1 MAGINSIGKAVSKLG
16 ELRVRELLSQE
27 VRVTEK
33 FDAHR
38 FCIEKHPKSYKIH
51 YYGKNGK
58 TSLSRVDRTVSDLY
72 EAAID
77 HIESLPYEVKRSLP
91 IRQRF
96 GFSWFPNSSPLVTRY
111 DKKPRNGLVLT
122 DITVRN
128 NKSDVITEVKDS
140 QVYERWA
147 DLLRVDYARPVYEGH
162 LTSETVDRL
171 LGSNSLEMLKESEVY
186 TTGFLNES
194 GHEVEALVIE
204 TQDGLL
210 KIGEEVEPANAPR
223 SQLFD
228 LLLLDICEHL
238 EEYNLGK
245 VRTASI
251 NPDESYIEIVSEVF
265 NDYVNKHGKDFLESG
280 LKKPEFLKKSGEVC
294 RKWVKNPKTLAI
306 LESSIDYEYLFTV
319 FLVNLKKPRYKSGLI
334 SEGVANAFNAK
345 IEEIDRMTG
354 NDYGFLEFSTILRED
369 LIVPNIPV
377 EKTADSPSGYE
388 KAFSLLTR
396 FFAGERNNQVGEKT
410 VNLVITDARMLTLD
424 SVKEAQRLKKLNGHP
439 VVIVHSDSI
448 GAGYGVD
455 PENIE
460 KVLKDVTAGDQDT
473 FIGYK
478 MVKRP
483 FLKELVD
490 SIRPEY
496 EPMVVSAQ
504 RGIEDLELEKE
515 SMSCDYHPDLI
526 NNIEL
531 VKHSGNNRQA
541 AQKAI
546 EDEDLSAFK
555 KTTPTAIHPYWSQVK
570 SSFEQFYYHK
580 KDI

>member
-38 FCIEKHPKSYKIH
+38 FCVEKHPKSYKIH

-147 DLLRVDYARPVYEGH
+147 DLLRVDYARPVYEGR
-162 LTSETVDRL
+162 LTSETIDRL

-265 NDYVNKHGKDFLESG
+265 NDYVDKYGKDFLESG

-294 RKWVKNPKTLAI
+294 RKWIKNPKTLTI
-306 LESSIDYEYLFTV
+306 LESSVDYEYLFTV

-369 LIVPNIPV
+369 LITPASRA
-377 EKTADSPSGYE
+377 EKKPDALSGYE
-388 KAFSLLTR
+388 RAFSLLTR
-396 FFAGERNNQVGEKT
+396 FFAGERSLQPGKKL

-424 SVKEAQRLKKLNGHP
+424 PVREAQRLKKLNGQP
-439 VVIVHSDSI
+439 AMLIHSETMNP
-448 GAGYGVD
+448 GYGVD

-460 KVLKDVTAGDQDT
+460 KVMTAVTTEDSDT
-473 FIGYK
+473 FVGH
-478 MVKRP
+478 MTVKRP
-483 FLKELVD
+483 FLQELVELL
-490 SIRPEY
+490 RPKH
-496 EPMVVSAQ
+496 EPLVISVQ
-504 RGIEDLELEKE
+504 KGLLDLELEKE
-515 SMSCDYHPDLI
+515 SLKYICHPDLI

-531 VKHSGNNRQA
+531 VKYGGANRPL
-541 AQKAI
+541 AQKAL
-546 EDEDLSAFK
+546 EDEDLSGYRN
-555 KTTPTAIHPYWSQVK
+555 TTPPAMHSYWTQVK
-570 SSFEQFYYHK
+570 SSFDRFFYR
-580 KDI
+580 